1 MPDEDRTRL
10 DRNSG
15 VGSGVGVELEWSWSG
30 VGVETRRVSEGEAAT
45 DNALAYASGYH

>member
-30 VGVETRRVSEGEAAT
+30 VGVELEWSWSGNPTRERGR
-45 DNALAYASGYH
+45 SGN